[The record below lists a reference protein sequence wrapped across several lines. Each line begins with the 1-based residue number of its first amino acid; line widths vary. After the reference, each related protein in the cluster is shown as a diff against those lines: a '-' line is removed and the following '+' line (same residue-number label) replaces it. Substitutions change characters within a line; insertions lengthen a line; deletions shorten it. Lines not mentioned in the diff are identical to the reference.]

1 MTPEATPVKRVLLV
15 APHLE
20 ARGTSECIF
29 NLARELRRLEVE
41 VAVFCAPGPML
52 EMLRGE
58 QVLVR
63 VFEHLEGMR
72 LHFGEQKKFLEAVGE
87 FAPRL
92 VHGHTLRVAGML
104 DLLSRRVPLPLV
116 LTLHWL
122 PHGGRRLRAVA
133 RNINGIIAATQNVRE
148 GLVNRCGVEKQKVK
162 VIGNGIDV
170 ERLARHEMP
179 PIFKSEVPAV
189 GSLGPIE
196 SQRGHE
202 LFVQAAARLIGDG
215 ARAQFVV
222 AGQGDELP
230 GIRKL
235 VRDLG
240 LQHDVTIAPDFASYV
255 DVLGALDVVVQSSQV
270 DVSGVS
276 ILEAM
281 ACGRPV
287 VAFNTGTACELI
299 EDGRTGVLVPKG
311 DVDALSGAIARLLAH
326 QEDARQM
333 ARNAQEA
340 VRQKYDIRTVAA
352 ETLAYYGSVLA
363 AHPVASA

>member
-1 MTPEATPVKRVLLV
+1 MAPEPTPVRRVLLV

-29 NLARELRRLEVE
+29 NLARELRRLEVD

-52 EMLRGE
+52 DMLRRE
-58 QVLVR
+58 QVPVQ

-72 LHFGEQKKFLEAVGE
+72 LHFAEQGKFLDAVGG
-87 FAPRL
+87 FAPQL
-92 VHGHTLRVAGML
+92 VHGHTLRVAGMMG
-104 DLLSRRVPLPLV
+104 LLSRRAPLPLV

-122 PHGGRRLRAVA
+122 PHGGRHVRAVS
-133 RNINGIIAATQNVRE
+133 RCLSGVIATTQSVRE

-162 VIGNGIDV
+162 VIANGIDL
-170 ERLARHEMP
+170 ERLAGHDMP
-179 PIFKSEVPAV
+179 PIFRSEVPAV

-202 LFVQAAARLIGDG
+202 LFVQAAARLVADG

-240 LQHDVTIAPDFASYV
+240 LQHDVTIAPDFATYV

-287 VAFNTGTACELI
+287 VAFNTGTACELV

-311 DVDALSGAIARLLAH
+311 DVDALADAIARLMAD
-326 QEDARQM
+326 QDEARQM
-333 ARNAQEA
+333 ALNAQEA
-340 VRQKYDIRTVAA
+340 VRQRYDIRAVAA
-352 ETLAYYGSVLA
+352 ETLAYYRSVLA
-363 AHPVASA
+363 ARPVPSA